1 MMQINAKPVNFKL
14 GEYISKG
21 YEFLKNNF
29 GGLFGAFLLTILM
42 SIIPFCSF
50 LAVGNFYKY
59 CRDLRAGKQASAG
72 DIFNFDDFMPYFILQ
87 LILIGGILLL
97 YIPMIIMM
105 PIMANNN
112 GEPSTAMIF
121 FIPYMIILYIALV
134 IVCLKGFYMPAVIS
148 LGGVK
153 DIKTAWNMSVTMG
166 KGNLLS
172 IFLFTIVISIL
183 AQLGILACGIGLLF
197 TLPLLYTS
205 HYFAFEDAMQQVT
218 YDEIKEIGSKNEF

>member
-1 MMQINAKPVNFKL
+1 
-14 GEYISKG
+14 
-21 YEFLKNNF
+21 
-29 GGLFGAFLLTILM
+29 
-42 SIIPFCSF
+42 
-50 LAVGNFYKY
+50 
-59 CRDLRAGKQASAG
+59 
-72 DIFNFDDFMPYFILQ
+72 MPYFILQ